1 MTVVALQF
9 HERRVE
15 LHGTDA
21 GAREPSWKPV
31 IVGPANVADGCH
43 TDQMVHRAVEEV
55 LHLASRVKRR
65 IHSAS
70 APRSAPAAEVD
81 HLVTLLFPDGVS
93 PESVEFVRNMLQSS
107 ALDAST
113 VRRILGGV
121 DQQRSP
127 TPFSVRLSQDDVAY
141 VSIGGIDVAL
151 DRADRSVSGPIIE
164 DGYWEPHVES
174 VLRRFLKPGSVF
186 VDIGANVGWHTAL
199 ASSIVG
205 ADGLV
210 YAIEPNPDNAR
221 LIAHTIQRNRLSNVR
236 LIPLALGESTGFSA
250 FRSAIGSNGGFIGE
264 EETDF
269 IDPGVTIVPTMRFD
283 DLDIAH
289 VDVIKIDV
297 EGAEPIVFRGA
308 SAAIE
313 RDHPV
318 IIFEFSC
325 EMTERV
331 GGVAGRDHLEMFES
345 VGYELS
351 LIERPWGSLVA
362 VGDIDEFLGNW
373 GNPTRIEDFVAFRPV

>member
-1 MTVVALQF
+1 
-9 HERRVE
+9 
-15 LHGTDA
+15 
-21 GAREPSWKPV
+21 
-31 IVGPANVADGCH
+31 
-43 TDQMVHRAVEEV
+43 MVHRAVEEV
-55 LHLASRVKRR
+55 LHVASRVKRR
-65 IHSAS
+65 IHSATT
-70 APRSAPAAEVD
+70 PRSAPMVEVD

-93 PESVEFVRNMLQSS
+93 PESVEFVRDMLRSS

-127 TPFSVRLSQDDVAY
+127 TPFSVRLSQEDIAY
-141 VSIGGIDVAL
+141 VSVGGIDVAL
-151 DRADRSVSGPIIE
+151 DRADGSVSGPIIE

-174 VLRRFLKPGSVF
+174 ALRRFLGPGSVF

-221 LIAHTIQRNRLSNVR
+221 LIAHTIQHNRLSMVR
-236 LIPLALGESTGFSA
+236 LVPVALGESTGFSA
-250 FRSAIGSNGGFIGE
+250 FRSAIGSNGGFVGQDK
-264 EETDF
+264 TDF
-269 IDPGVTIVPTMRFD
+269 IEPGVTIVPTMRFD
-283 DLDIAH
+283 DLDIPR

-308 SAAIE
+308 GATIE

-331 GGVAGRDHLEMFES
+331 GGVAGRDHLKMFES
-345 VGYELS
+345 YGYELW
-351 LIERPWGSLVA
+351 LIERPTGTLVA
-362 VGDIDEFLGNW
+362 VGDIDEFLDTW
-373 GNPTRIEDFVAFRPV
+373 GDPHRIEDFVALRPA